1 MVAAQAN
8 PAVRDCLCVTF
19 LAGSVNDIDKYDCF
33 ISHSSK
39 DMTNAMSLVER
50 LESRGVNCWVAPR
63 NIDAGANYSDEIV
76 EGIRTSA
83 SLIVLISKD
92 SLNSRHVQREVN
104 LADDLRKPIYPV
116 KLIDIEI
123 YGGLSFY
130 LSASQEVRL
139 FEKTGDP
146 VEKLI
151 TSIKAASGSLAQ
163 GQPEVETKPP
173 PKHREGKKKEKNHK
187 INEN

>member
-1 MVAAQAN
+1 M
-8 PAVRDCLCVTF
+8 RDCLCVTF

>member
-19 LAGSVNDIDKYDCF
+19 LAGSVNGSVNDIDKYDCF

-63 NIDAGANYSDEIV
+63 DIDAGANYSDEIV

-92 SLNSRHVQREVN
+92 FSEQS
-104 LADDLRKPIYPV
+104 PC
-116 KLIDIEI
+116 
-123 YGGLSFY
+123 
-130 LSASQEVRL
+130 
-139 FEKTGDP
+139 
-146 VEKLI
+146 
-151 TSIKAASGSLAQ
+151 
-163 GQPEVETKPP
+163 TK
-173 PKHREGKKKEKNHK
+173 RS
-187 INEN
+187 